1 VLLRP
6 GDPAGAGEF
15 ERMNRRMQSG
25 TLPTRTGSARQRER
39 RSPTWLPAALAGL
52 LFLSGFSALV
62 YQILWLRL
70 LSLVFGV
77 TVHAASA
84 VLASFM
90 AGLALGS
97 TVAGRIADRV
107 ANPLRWFAAAE
118 AGVALSALATPHL
131 LSASER
137 LYTDLYPA
145 LAESPRLITAARFL
159 CSFAVLIIPTM
170 LMGAT
175 LPLAVRSSLARFDRL
190 GERVS
195 LLYASNTSGAIAGT
209 LLAGFYMIGEFG
221 ISATFRLAAA
231 VNLLVC
237 LIAGGISLV
246 LRRPPLV
253 DAQARSIGPDLE
265 PDAPPVPDP
274 QRVRPLV
281 LAAFAVSGAAS
292 LALEIIWFRVLVLF
306 VPATIY
312 AFSTMLATFLTG
324 IAAGSALI
332 TPLMRRQRNWL
343 RVLAIVQFATAL
355 AILLSLRLL
364 SETYQAG
371 WRTSGTPQASA
382 VAVFPATLLM
392 GIAFP
397 IGVRLYAGAGADA
410 SRHVARRIGVLY
422 SVNVCGA
429 ILGAIG
435 AAFLLLPAL
444 GSRMSL
450 LVVAC
455 MYVVTG
461 LLLLAGAPRSRLRL
475 TVGTAVAGVAAFAG
489 AAIDLPDPFDVVQV
503 RRYRGEQRVWREEG
517 VQTTVSVHVDPQ
529 GGRVLYLDGLH
540 QANSSA
546 EMTKVHAEIGHLP
559 MALHP
564 DPKDALVVGLGG
576 GVTAGAVSMHHDAT
590 VDVVELSQAV
600 ARGSDWFREVNHDV
614 LRRPNVRLRIDDG
627 RNFLMLTSKRYD
639 VVTADL
645 IQPIHAGAGNLY
657 SVEYFRLAHAVLK
670 RDGLMLQWIGH
681 RSEAQYKLI
690 MRTFLSVFPHTT
702 LWADGSLMVGAAGPL
717 RIDRAAFE
725 RKRRRP
731 ETRAALDAAGLGS
744 FEALLGRY
752 TAGPEELRRLVES
765 GPVLSDDRPMI
776 EYHRSIRDD
785 GVPIDL
791 SAVRGDVQ
799 RYVVR

>member
-1 VLLRP
+1 
-6 GDPAGAGEF
+6 
-15 ERMNRRMQSG
+15 
-25 TLPTRTGSARQRER
+25 
-39 RSPTWLPAALAGL
+39 
-52 LFLSGFSALV
+52 
-62 YQILWLRL
+62 
-70 LSLVFGV
+70 
-77 TVHAASA
+77 
-84 VLASFM
+84 
-90 AGLALGS
+90 
-97 TVAGRIADRV
+97 
-107 ANPLRWFAAAE
+107 
-118 AGVALSALATPHL
+118 
-131 LSASER
+131 
-137 LYTDLYPA
+137 
-145 LAESPRLITAARFL
+145 
-159 CSFAVLIIPTM
+159 M

-209 LLAGFYMIGEFG
+209 LLAGFYMIGELG
-221 ISATFRLAAA
+221 ISATFRLAAM

-237 LIAGGISLV
+237 LIAAGISLV

-253 DAQARSIGPDLE
+253 DARPPSLGPPLA
-265 PDAPPVPDP
+265 PDAPSAPDP
-274 QRVRPLV
+274 PRVRPLV
-281 LAAFAVSGAAS
+281 LAAFGVSGAAS

-343 RVLAIVQFATAL
+343 GVLAIVQLATAL

-435 AAFLLLPAL
+435 AAFLLLPVL
-444 GSRMSL
+444 GSRTSL
-450 LVVAC
+450 LVVAG

-461 LLLLAGAPRSRLRL
+461 LLLLAGAPRSRL
-475 TVGTAVAGVAAFAG
+475 TVGTAIAGVAAFAG
-489 AAIDLPDPFDVVQV
+489 AAIDLPDPFDVVQA

-529 GGRVLYLDGLH
+529 GRRVLYLDGLH

-576 GVTAGAVSMHHDAT
+576 GVTAGAVSTHPDTA

-744 FEALLGRY
+744 FDALLGRY
-752 TAGPEELRRLVES
+752 TAGPEELRRLVGS

-785 GVPIDL
+785 GGPIDL
-791 SAVRGDVQ
+791 SAVGGDVQ
-799 RYVVR
+799 RHVVR

>member
-1 VLLRP
+1 M
-6 GDPAGAGEF
+6 A
-15 ERMNRRMQSG
+15 
-25 TLPTRTGSARQRER
+25 PTRLTDDRLTPAS
-39 RSPTWLPAALAGL
+39 LPAALAIL

-97 TVAGRIADRV
+97 LAAGRLADRV
-107 ANPLRWFAAAE
+107 RNPLRWFAAAE
-118 AGVALSALATPHL
+118 AGVALSALATPQL

-145 LAESPRLITAARFL
+145 LAESPRLLTAARFL
-159 CSFAVLIIPTM
+159 CSFAVLVIPTV

-175 LPLAVRSSLARFDRL
+175 LPLVVRSSLARVERL

-195 LLYASNTSGAIAGT
+195 LLYASNTGGAIAGT
-209 LLAGFYMIGEFG
+209 LLAGFYMIGELG
-221 ISATFRLAAA
+221 ISATFRIAAA

-237 LIAGGISLV
+237 LIAGAVSFV
-246 LRRPPLV
+246 VRRPAAV
-253 DAQARSIGPDLE
+253 DARRRSLGLDLA
-265 PDAPPVPDP
+265 PDAPPEPDDP
-274 QRVRPLV
+274 DRVRTLV
-281 LAAFAVSGAAS
+281 LAAFAISGAAS

-332 TPLMRRQRNWL
+332 TPLMRRRRNWS
-343 RVLAIVQFATAL
+343 RVLAIVQLATAL

-371 WRTSGTPQASA
+371 WRTSGTVQASA

-397 IGVRLYAGAGADA
+397 IGIRLYAGAGAEA
-410 SRHVARRIGVLY
+410 SRHVAKRLGVLY

-429 ILGAIG
+429 IVGAIA
-435 AAFLLLPAL
+435 AAFVLLPVL

-450 LVVAC
+450 LVVAF
-455 MYVVTG
+455 MYVVAG
-461 LLLLAGAPRSRLRL
+461 LMLLAGAPRLRLRV
-475 TVGTAVAGVAAFAG
+475 TVGTAVAGVAAFAA
-489 AAIDLPDPFDVVQV
+489 AAINLPDPFDVVQA
-503 RRYRGEQRVWREEG
+503 RRYRGERLVWREEG
-517 VQTTVSVHVDPQ
+517 VQTTVSVHVGPKDR
-529 GGRVLYLDGLH
+529 RVLYLDGLH

-546 EMTKVHAEIGHLP
+546 EMTRVHAEIGHLP
-559 MALHP
+559 MALHV

-576 GVTAGAVSMHHDAT
+576 GITAGAVSTHEAA

-600 ARGSDWFREVNHDV
+600 VRGSDWFRDVNHDV
-614 LRRPNVRLRIDDG
+614 LRRPNVRLRVDDG
-627 RNFLMLTSKRYD
+627 RNYLMLTSKQYD

-657 SVEYFRLAHAVLK
+657 SVEYFRLARAVLK
-670 RDGLMLQWIGH
+670 REGLMLQWIGH
-681 RSEAQYKLI
+681 RSDAQYKLI
-690 MRTFLSVFPHTT
+690 MRTFLDVFPHTT
-702 LWADGSLMVGAAGPL
+702 LWANGSLMVGATEPL
-717 RIDRAAFE
+717 RIDREGFE
-725 RKRRRP
+725 RKLRRP
-731 ETRAALDAAGLGS
+731 GTRAALAAAGLGG
-744 FEALLGRY
+744 FDALLARY
-752 TAGPEELRRLVES
+752 TAGPEELRRLVGA
-765 GPVLSDDRPMI
+765 GPVLSDDRPMT

-785 GVPIDL
+785 GLPIDL
-791 SAVRGDVQ
+791 SGVGGDVQ
-799 RYVVR
+799 RHLAR